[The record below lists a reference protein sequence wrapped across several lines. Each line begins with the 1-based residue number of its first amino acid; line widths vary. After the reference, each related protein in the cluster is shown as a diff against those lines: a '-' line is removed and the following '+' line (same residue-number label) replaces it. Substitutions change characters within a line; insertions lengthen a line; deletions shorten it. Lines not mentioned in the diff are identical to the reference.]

1 MIRSD
6 LIRAL
11 TLGPLYASLAS
22 LGTCSI
28 GIHPGFISPS
38 TPICDDRSLLCGSST
53 DPYYSDPASRNAI
66 QGERGSAKT
75 LKRRRVALPISTS
88 LLQPA
93 VSACLQLWHLHRKYP
108 CPDRSQICV
117 KHASYD
123 HPARCT
129 SDRCGLDHRPETLGW
144 CA

>member
-28 GIHPGFISPS
+28 GKVFIMASSAHPRRAFRQRR
-38 TPICDDRSLLCGSST
+38 ICDDRPLCGSST
-53 DPYYSDPASRNAI
+53 DPYYSDPASRNAS

-93 VSACLQLWHLHRKYP
+93 IPACWQLWHLHRKYP

-117 KHASYD
+117 KQ
-123 HPARCT
+123 ARII
-129 SDRCGLDHRPETLGW
+129 RLDALLTDAG
-144 CA
+144 